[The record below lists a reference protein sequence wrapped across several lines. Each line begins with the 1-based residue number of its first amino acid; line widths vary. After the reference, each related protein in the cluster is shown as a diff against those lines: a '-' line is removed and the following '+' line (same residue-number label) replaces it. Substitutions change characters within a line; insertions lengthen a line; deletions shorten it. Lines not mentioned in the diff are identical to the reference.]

1 MNLLKFDFIDSTN
14 TYGVKNFDDLKDKT
28 IITANEQTAGKGR
41 FERVWVSKNCENIY
55 ISFVLKPQNKNH
67 LSNLTQYLSTAAA
80 KVIETYGIT
89 PEIKWPN
96 DVLVNGKKICG
107 ILCEGVL
114 EKNKFKGVVLGIGVN
129 LNYDEQ
135 TLKNIERPATSLNLE
150 TKKPIDKE
158 IFLNLL
164 INEFFKNYEK
174 AAANGFESFKDEYLK
189 FVKFLGRKIFI
200 QERDGAQ
207 KILYTAK
214 SLDEKGNLI
223 VIDSKNN
230 EKIILSGDLIY

>member
-14 TYGVKNFDDLKDKT
+14 TYGVKNFDDLEDKT
-28 IITANEQTAGKGR
+28 IITADEQTAGKGR
-41 FERVWVSKNCENIY
+41 FERVWISKNYENIY
-55 ISFVLKPQNKNH
+55 LSFVLKPQNKNH
-67 LSNLTQYLSTAAA
+67 LSNLTQYLSVAAA
-80 KVIETYGIT
+80 KVIETYSIT

-114 EKNKFKGVVLGIGVN
+114 EKNNFKGVVLGIGVN

-135 TLKNIERPATSLNLE
+135 TLKNIEKPAASLNLE

-158 IFLNLL
+158 EFLNLL

-189 FVKFLGRKIFI
+189 YVKFLGRQIFI
-200 QERDGAQ
+200 QERDGAE

-214 SLDEKGNLI
+214 NLDEKGNLI
-223 VIDSKNN
+223 VIDSENN